1 MKKLFLSMFVAFIT
15 FFSLTT
21 IPTLANAHWYH
32 DGYGYVSNVC
42 RAGGMWQVVPY
53 DYIDTSCF
61 MPGWGVWGKRVAE

>member
-21 IPTLANAHWYH
+21 VSTLANAHWYH

-42 RAGGMWQVVPY
+42 RAGAMWQYVPY
-53 DYIDTSCF
+53 NYVGTNCY